1 MNLNRPL
8 TSLIPSLE
16 GEVLTVLAGAD
27 TAFTGNQVHR
37 LIGAYS
43 NRGVRDALQRLCA
56 QGIVISQSAGAAD
69 LYTLNQ
75 SHLLANYIKRI
86 ANVRT
91 EFFDLL
97 SREVDSWRLKPD
109 CAAVFG
115 STVRKDMTTDSDIDI
130 FISRP
135 STVEFGESSWRAQI
149 TKLALMGEKL
159 TGNHFQIFEL
169 GNSEINQE
177 LKVKGGV
184 IYSIIDDGVVFHGP
198 KDYLSKLRIRK
209 DNA

>member
-16 GEVLTVLAGAD
+16 GEVLTVLAGAE
-27 TAFTGNQVHR
+27 TSFTGNQVQKI
-37 LIGAYS
+37 IGKYS
-43 NRGVRDALQRLCA
+43 SRGVRDALQKLCT
-56 QGIVISQSAGAAD
+56 QGIVIRRSAGAAD
-69 LYTLNQ
+69 LYALNEA
-75 SHLLANYIKRI
+75 HLLAGYIKKI

-91 EFFDLL
+91 EFL
-97 SREVDSWRLKPD
+97 DSLARKVEAWEIKPD

-115 STVRKDMTTDSDIDI
+115 STVRHDMTTDSDIDL

-135 STVEFGESSWRAQI
+135 AEVEYERLSWRRQLAE
-149 TKLALMGEKL
+149 LALTGEKW

-169 GNSEINQE
+169 SNSEIDRE
-177 LKVKGGV
+177 LKTEGGV

-198 KDYLSKLRIRK
+198 KDYLSKLLEGQR
-209 DNA
+209 

>member
-16 GEVLTVLAGAD
+16 GEVLTVLAGAE
-27 TAFTGNQVHR
+27 ASFTGNQVHKI
-37 LIGAYS
+37 IGAYS
-43 NRGVRDALQRLCA
+43 DRGVRDALKRLCA

-169 GNSEINQE
+169 GNSEIDQE

>member
-169 GNSEINQE
+169 GISEINQE

-198 KDYLSKLRIRK
+198 KDYLSKLRNRK